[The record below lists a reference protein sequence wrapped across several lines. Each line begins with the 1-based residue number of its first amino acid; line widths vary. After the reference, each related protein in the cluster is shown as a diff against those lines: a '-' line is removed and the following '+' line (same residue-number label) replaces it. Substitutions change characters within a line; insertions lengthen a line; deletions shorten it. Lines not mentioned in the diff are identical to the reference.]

1 MTNLF
6 YQVLTPNG
14 WVNPNEAKKIYSVDR
29 NLEISSEEVRETIEV
44 DTLIHHTSADQTW
57 SGFTA
62 WDLSLLYF
70 QDDFGVANGD
80 FQHTDLTVGEMT
92 GKHLFTNIGNLR
104 VTVPTKFECMDFQ
117 TIDDTRYP
125 NYFVNLVKSKNVCL
139 KVQHFS
145 KTDALSFLE
154 TWRSVYGDLLVEDDQ
169 MAKDMQHVLI
179 RAGYLSTVDKTP
191 LGRIRVNPIK
201 TNKVLA
207 NVKLGNPDNRV
218 LKYINQEGKQIHAVC
233 RSPVGSV
240 FIL

>member
-1 MTNLF
+1 MTKLF

-14 WVNPNEAKKIYSVDR
+14 WVNPEEVKKIYSVNR
-29 NLEISSEEVRETIEV
+29 NLEISSEEVKETVEV
-44 DTLIHHTSADQTW
+44 DTLIHYTSADQTW

-117 TIDDTRYP
+117 ILDDTRYP
-125 NYFVNLVKSKNVCL
+125 NYFVNLVKSKNVGL

-145 KTDALSFLE
+145 KLDALSFL
-154 TWRSVYGDLLVEDDQ
+154 D
-169 MAKDMQHVLI
+169 K
-179 RAGYLSTVDKTP
+179 GYLLTKSGMRIKISYFQGEVKAFVQLQSQLKQCDRVSP
-191 LGRIRVNPIK
+191 L
-201 TNKVLA
+201 L
-207 NVKLGNPDNRV
+207 
-218 LKYINQEGKQIHAVC
+218 
-233 RSPVGSV
+233 
-240 FIL
+240 